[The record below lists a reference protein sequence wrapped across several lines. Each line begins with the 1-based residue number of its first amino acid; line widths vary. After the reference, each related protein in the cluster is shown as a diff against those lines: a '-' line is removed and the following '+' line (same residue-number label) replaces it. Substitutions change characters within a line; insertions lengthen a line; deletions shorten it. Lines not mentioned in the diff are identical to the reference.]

1 MTTLPKAL
9 FIADPIKDKIA
20 FTEAKRLGIP
30 VISIVD
36 TNCNPDGID
45 YPIPANDD
53 AVKTIRLV
61 CSRIADAVIEG
72 RAEAFSVEAAAA
84 KLGTEEER
92 EDTVE
97 VLGSYTFEPEEPG
110 EPDKEEGEIAST

>member
-1 MTTLPKAL
+1 MTTLPKAI

-20 FTEAKRLGIP
+20 LTEAKRLGIP
-30 VISIVD
+30 VIAIVD

-61 CSRIADAVIEG
+61 SSKIADAVMEG
-72 RAEAFSVEAAAA
+72 KAEAFSSEAAVA
-84 KLGTEEER
+84 KLTGGDER
-92 EDTVE
+92 DDALEIM
-97 VLGSYTFEPEEPG
+97 GSYTFEPEEPHK
-110 EPDKEEGEIAST
+110 PEGEIAST